1 MALIFDTETNG
12 LPICK
17 SYSEFPCY
25 TDLSKYNSARL
36 VQISYIITDRSFNKL
51 EESDD
56 IIKATDFKIEN
67 TQFHGITDEISNS
80 KGIPFIEFAQKFN
93 NSLDFIDT
101 IIAHNIKFDIN
112 VLRAEL
118 YRHNLL
124 DIIIKLDSK
133 QMICTM
139 QYTKYI
145 VCSKFKS
152 GMGIKDPSLKELYQ
166 FFMKKEITNQHNSKY
181 DTFNL
186 WCILK
191 VMFGLNVI
199 NLNDNKS

>member
-17 SYSEFPCY
+17 RYSEFPCY
-25 TDLSKYNSARL
+25 TDLSKYESARL
-36 VQISYIITDRSFNKL
+36 VQISYIITNNSFNNL

-56 IIKATDFKIEN
+56 IIKADGFKIEN
-67 TQFHGITDEISNS
+67 TQFHGITDAISYN
-80 KGIPFIEFAQKFN
+80 KGIPFVDFAEKFN
-93 NSLDFIDT
+93 NTLDFVDT
-101 IIAHNIKFDIN
+101 IIAHNLNFDIN

-118 YRHNLL
+118 YRYNLL

-133 QMICTM
+133 KMICTM

-152 GMGIKDPSLKELYQ
+152 GTGIKDPSLKELYQ
-166 FFMKKEITNQHNSKY
+166 YFVKKEITNQHNSKY

-186 WCILK
+186 WTIVK
-191 VMFGLNVI
+191 IMYDK
-199 NLNDNKS
+199 NLIKI

>member
-36 VQISYIITDRSFNKL
+36 VQISYIITNSSFNNL

-56 IIKATDFKIEN
+56 IIKADSFTIEN
-67 TQFHGITDEISNS
+67 TQFHGITDAISLN
-80 KGIPFIEFAQKFN
+80 KGIPFVDFAEKFN
-93 NSLDFIDT
+93 NALDFVDT
-101 IIAHNIKFDIN
+101 IIAHNLNFDIN

-118 YRHNLL
+118 YRYNLL

-133 QMICTM
+133 KMICTM

-152 GMGIKDPSLKELYQ
+152 GTGIKDPSLKELYQ
-166 FFMKKEITNQHNSKY
+166 YFVKKEITNQHNSKY

-186 WCILK
+186 WTIVK
-191 VMFGLNVI
+191 IMYDK
-199 NLNDNKS
+199 NLIKI

>member
-17 SYSEFPCY
+17 RYSEFPCY
-25 TDLSKYNSARL
+25 TDLSKYESARL
-36 VQISYIITDRSFNKL
+36 VQISYIITNNSFNNL

-56 IIKATDFKIEN
+56 IIKADGFKIEN
-67 TQFHGITDEISNS
+67 TQFHGITDAISYN
-80 KGIPFIEFAQKFN
+80 KGIPFVEFAEKFN
-93 NSLDFIDT
+93 NTLDFVDT
-101 IIAHNIKFDIN
+101 IIAHNLNFDIN

-118 YRHNLL
+118 YRYNLL

-133 QMICTM
+133 KMICTM

-152 GMGIKDPSLKELYQ
+152 GTGIKDPSLKELYQ
-166 FFMKKEITNQHNSKY
+166 YFVKKEITNQHNSKY

-186 WCILK
+186 WTIVK
-191 VMFGLNVI
+191 IMYDK
-199 NLNDNKS
+199 NLIKI

>member
-25 TDLSKYNSARL
+25 TDLPKYNSARL

-101 IIAHNIKFDIN
+101 IIAHNIKFDIKKMFIPAKN
-112 VLRAEL
+112 ECLKS
-118 YRHNLL
+118 
-124 DIIIKLDSK
+124 IIKETL
-133 QMICTM
+133 
-139 QYTKYI
+139 QY
-145 VCSKFKS
+145 
-152 GMGIKDPSLKELYQ
+152 
-166 FFMKKEITNQHNSKY
+166 
-181 DTFNL
+181 FNL
-186 WCILK
+186 IKL
-191 VMFGLNVI
+191 F
-199 NLNDNKS
+199 

>member
-152 GMGIKDPSLKELYQ
+152 GTGIKDPSLKELYQ

-186 WCILK
+186 WSIVK
-191 VMFGLNVI
+191 KMFDLNII
-199 NLNDNKS
+199 NLN

>member
-1 MALIFDTETNG
+1 MM
-12 LPICK
+12 P
-17 SYSEFPCY
+17 
-25 TDLSKYNSARL
+25 
-36 VQISYIITDRSFNKL
+36 VRSWFL
-51 EESDD
+51 
-56 IIKATDFKIEN
+56 F
-67 TQFHGITDEISNS
+67 
-80 KGIPFIEFAQKFN
+80 FAKKFN
-93 NSLDFIDT
+93 NSLDFVDT
-101 IIAHNIKFDIN
+101 LIAHNINFDIN

-118 YRHNLL
+118 YRYNLL

-133 QMICTM
+133 KMICTM

-186 WCILK
+186 WSIVK
-191 VMFGLNVI
+191 KMFDLNII
-199 NLNDNKS
+199 NLN

>member
-17 SYSEFPCY
+17 RYSEFPCY
-25 TDLSKYNSARL
+25 TDLSKYESARL
-36 VQISYIITDRSFNKL
+36 VQISYIITNNSFNNL

-56 IIKATDFKIEN
+56 IIKADGFKIEN
-67 TQFHGITDEISNS
+67 TQFHGITDAISYN
-80 KGIPFIEFAQKFN
+80 KGIPFVEFAEKFN
-93 NSLDFIDT
+93 NTLDFVDT
-101 IIAHNIKFDIN
+101 IIAHNLNFDIN

-118 YRHNLL
+118 YRYNLL

-133 QMICTM
+133 KMICTM

-152 GMGIKDPSLKELYQ
+152 GTGIKDPSLKELYQ
-166 FFMKKEITNQHNSKY
+166 YFVKKEITNQHNSKY

-186 WCILK
+186 WTIVK
-191 VMFGLNVI
+191 IMYDK
-199 NLNDNKS
+199 NLIKL

>member
-80 KGIPFIEFAQKFN
+80 KGIPFIEFAQKIN

-101 IIAHNIKFDIN
+101 IIENELLNELSIENSFYGKVKKFDTLHYISVYRN
-112 VLRAEL
+112 IDYDEEDEENYECNNCLLFNTYVKTQFTNICVNTIKQSILRFF
-118 YRHNLL
+118 R
-124 DIIIKLDSK
+124 
-133 QMICTM
+133 TM
-139 QYTKYI
+139 
-145 VCSKFKS
+145 
-152 GMGIKDPSLKELYQ
+152 
-166 FFMKKEITNQHNSKY
+166 
-181 DTFNL
+181 
-186 WCILK
+186 
-191 VMFGLNVI
+191 
-199 NLNDNKS
+199 

>member
-25 TDLSKYNSARL
+25 TDLSKYDSARL
-36 VQISYIITDRSFNKL
+36 VQISYILTNSSFNNL

-56 IIKATDFKIEN
+56 IIKADNFKIEN
-67 TQFHGITDEISNS
+67 TQFHGITDAISYN
-80 KGIPFIEFAQKFN
+80 KGIPFVEFAEKFN
-93 NSLDFIDT
+93 NTLDFVDT
-101 IIAHNIKFDIN
+101 IIAHNINFDIN

-118 YRHNLL
+118 YRYNLL

-133 QMICTM
+133 KMICTM

-145 VCSKFKS
+145 VCAKFKS
-152 GMGIKDPSLKELYQ
+152 GTGIKDPSLKELYQ
-166 FFMKKEITNQHNSKY
+166 YFVKKEITNQHNSKY

-186 WCILK
+186 WTIVK
-191 VMFGLNVI
+191 IMYDK
-199 NLNDNKS
+199 NLIKIS

>member
-36 VQISYIITDRSFNKL
+36 VQISYILTNSSFNNL

-56 IIKATDFKIEN
+56 IIKADSFKIEN
-67 TQFHGITDEISNS
+67 TQFHGITDAISLN
-80 KGIPFIEFAQKFN
+80 KGIPFVDFAEKFN
-93 NSLDFIDT
+93 NALDFVDT
-101 IIAHNIKFDIN
+101 IIAHNLNFDIN

-118 YRHNLL
+118 YRYNLL

-133 QMICTM
+133 KMICTM

-152 GMGIKDPSLKELYQ
+152 GTGIKDPSLKELYQ
-166 FFMKKEITNQHNSKY
+166 YFVKKEITNQHNSKY

-186 WCILK
+186 WTIVK
-191 VMFGLNVI
+191 IMYDK
-199 NLNDNKS
+199 NLIKI

>member
-186 WCILK
+186 WSIVK
-191 VMFGLNVI
+191 KMFDLNII
-199 NLNDNKS
+199 NLN